1 MIPSHPVLRWLAAAA
16 IGCGIV
22 IWAGLAL
29 FALTMVTQGEGSYT
43 PGRKLLILVM
53 GLFLALGCG
62 AMVAAWRV
70 LRRPP
75 TRRRLPLAVL
85 VIVGAQLAVLLRA
98 YNLSHYVRSG
108 EAWVD
113 STWRQQLSDAGLI
126 ELFAYYPWLGAAAI
140 AAAVVVIALM
150 LACLLH
156 RSDVAKPAAAP
167 SARTPRSGGTA
178 R

>member
-1 MIPSHPVLRWLAAAA
+1 MIRSHPVLWRLAAAA
-16 IGCGIV
+16 VWCGIV

-29 FALTMVTQGEGSYT
+29 FCLAMVTQGEGTYT
-43 PGRKLLILVM
+43 LGREHLILAG

-85 VIVGAQLAVLLRA
+85 AIVVAHLAILLYA
-98 YNLSHYVRSG
+98 LSLSHYVRSG

-113 STWRQQLSDAGLI
+113 STWRQLLSDAGLI

-150 LACLLH
+150 LTCLFR
-156 RSDVAKPAAAP
+156 RSDAAGPASP
-167 SARTPRSGGTA
+167 SATPPPRRGTSC
-178 R
+178 